1 MGIQEYRFRRLYFYE
16 CNLPNQKNSYFVKY
30 VFGIPDT
37 TFYSIS
43 VVILILSFRQLKS
56 FCFFSQCQ
64 WKSSY
69 CIFKDC
75 EDICMYFAPYFCL
88 YLVKIISNLSTH
100 IFQFYKTYLLVEV
113 HNSFENCISIFKS
126 AIWNV
131 REMFWW
137 IQLVF
142 HTEKCKNYTTVS
154 WIFQKVLVF

>member
-1 MGIQEYRFRRLYFYE
+1 MDIQENIFRRLYFYE

-43 VVILILSFRQLKS
+43 IVILILSFRQLKS

-100 IFQFYKTYLLVEV
+100 TFQFLQNV
-113 HNSFENCISIFKS
+113 FISWS
-126 AIWNV
+126 AQFFRKLYFN
-131 REMFWW
+131 
-137 IQLVF
+137 
-142 HTEKCKNYTTVS
+142 
-154 WIFQKVLVF
+154 FQKCNMKCSRNVLVDSTGISYRKV